1 MTWSSI
7 KVALFI
13 LDGGIALLRQRPW
26 LVLMTL
32 LFTLALSFS
41 PFVGPA
47 RADNG
52 LLLSTAFPGIEAQPG
67 ETVTFPLE
75 LRNSGVPQK
84 VDLKVVSAP
93 KEWQTLFKGGGMIVT
108 QAFAGND
115 KPASVDF
122 QVEVPE
128 TAQPGSY
135 NFVVQA
141 AGPGATSRLG
151 LQVVIKEVATGSDKM
166 TTDYPVLSGTSS
178 TSFQFR
184 VDLTNNGAQE
194 RSYSLA
200 AQAPP
205 GWQVTFSP
213 AYDSKQ
219 IASLSLKPGK
229 SQGLDVTVK
238 PPQGV
243 KAGTYNIP
251 IQATSGSSKAGVV
264 LKVNITGNYSLELT
278 TPSGRLN
285 ADAIAGKESPVTL
298 VVKNTG
304 SADLANITFAASA
317 ATGWAVTF
325 KPEKIDLLPAG
336 ASQQVT
342 AFIKPS
348 PKAIA
353 GDYVVIL
360 SANTQEASGSAD
372 FRVSVRTS
380 TLWGLVGV
388 ILVLIV
394 IGAVGWTFRKY
405 GRR

>member
-1 MTWSSI
+1 M
-7 KVALFI
+7 
-13 LDGGIALLRQRPW
+13 LRPR
-26 LVLMTL
+26 LTITAIFLG
-32 LFTLALSFS
+32 LALV
-41 PFVGPA
+41 FVLIFAPAPA

-52 LLLSTAFPGIEAQPG
+52 LLLSTAFPGIEVQPG

-75 LRNSGVPQK
+75 LRNSGAPRK
-84 VDLKVVSAP
+84 VDLRVVSAP
-93 KEWQTLFKGGGMIVT
+93 KGWQTVFKGGGMIVN
-108 QAFAGND
+108 QAFAGNES
-115 KPASVDF
+115 PTNLDF
-122 QVEVPE
+122 QVEVP
-128 TAQPGSY
+128 AD
-135 NFVVQA
+135 
-141 AGPGATSRLG
+141 AGPGNYNFEVQAKGGDASSRLS
-151 LQVVIKEVATGSDKM
+151 LQVIIKEAASGGDKM

-194 RSYSLA
+194 RSYSLS

-213 AYDSKQ
+213 AYEDKQ

-251 IQATSGSSKAGVV
+251 IQATSANSKASVV
-264 LKVNITGNYSLELT
+264 LKVNITGTYNLELT

-285 ADAIAGKESPVTL
+285 ADAIAGRESPVTL
-298 VVKNTG
+298 LVKNTG
-304 SADLANITFAASA
+304 SGDLANITLAASA
-317 ATGWAVTF
+317 ASDWAVTF
-325 KPEKIDLLPAG
+325 KPEKIEQLPAG

-342 AFIKPS
+342 AYIKPS

-353 GDYVVIL
+353 GDYVVTIT
-360 SANTQEASGSAD
+360 ADAQEASSNAD

-388 ILVLIV
+388 ILILIV
-394 IGAVGWTFRKY
+394 VGAVGWTFRKY

>member
-1 MTWSSI
+1 M
-7 KVALFI
+7 
-13 LDGGIALLRQRPW
+13 LRQRSC
-26 LVLMTL
+26 LVLTTL
-32 LFTLALSFS
+32 LFFLALAFS
-41 PFVGPA
+41 PFVETA

-67 ETVTFPLE
+67 ETITFPLE

-93 KEWQTLFKGGGMIVT
+93 KGWQALFKGGGMVVS
-108 QAFAGND
+108 QAFADTDN
-115 KPASVDF
+115 PASVDF
-122 QVEVPE
+122 QVEVP
-128 TAQPGSY
+128 ADVKPGNYS
-135 NFVVQA
+135 FVVQA
-141 AGPGATSRLG
+141 SGRSASSRLD
-151 LQVVIKEVATGSDKM
+151 LQVLIKEVASGSDKM

-184 VDLTNNGAQE
+184 VSLTNNGAQE
-194 RSYSLA
+194 RSYSLG

-229 SQGLDVTVK
+229 SQDLDVTVK
-238 PPQGV
+238 PPQNV
-243 KAGTYNIP
+243 KEGTYNIP
-251 IQATSGSSKAGVV
+251 IQAISGSSKAGVV
-264 LKVNITGNYSLELT
+264 LKVNITGTYSLELT

-285 ADAIAGKESPVTL
+285 ADAIAGKESPVTM
-298 VVKNTG
+298 VVRNTG
-304 SADLANITFAASA
+304 SADLANITFAANA
-317 ATGWAVTF
+317 ASGWAVTF
-325 KPEKIDLLPAG
+325 KPEKIDMLPAG

-353 GDYVVIL
+353 GDYVVRL
-360 SANTQEASGSAD
+360 TASTQETSGSAD
-372 FRVSVRTS
+372 LRVSVRTS

-388 ILVLIV
+388 ILVLGV
-394 IGAVGWTFRKY
+394 ISAVGRTFRKY

>member
-1 MTWSSI
+1 MLRHRLRL
-7 KVALFI
+7 ALT
-13 LDGGIALLRQRPW
+13 
-26 LVLMTL
+26 TL
-32 LFTLALSFS
+32 LFFLTLAFS
-41 PFVGPA
+41 PFIGTA

-75 LRNSGVPQK
+75 LSNSGAPQK
-84 VDLKVVSAP
+84 VDLKIVSAP
-93 KEWQTLFKGGGMIVT
+93 KGWQALFKGGGMVVS
-108 QAFAGND
+108 QAFASTD
-115 KPASVDF
+115 KPANVDF
-122 QVEVPE
+122 QVEVPAD
-128 TAQPGSY
+128 AQPGKY
-135 NFVVQA
+135 AFVVQA
-141 AGPGATSRLG
+141 AGPQATSRLE
-151 LQVVIKEVATGSDKM
+151 LQVIIKEVASGSDKM

-184 VDLTNNGAQE
+184 VTLTNNGAQE
-194 RSYSLA
+194 RSYSLG

-219 IASLSLKPGK
+219 IASLSLGPGK
-229 SQGLDVTVK
+229 SQDLDVTVK
-238 PPQGV
+238 PPQDV

-251 IQATSGSSKAGVV
+251 VEAIAGSSKAGVV
-264 LKVNITGNYSLELT
+264 LKVNITGTYSLELT
-278 TPSGRLN
+278 TPTGRLN
-285 ADAIAGKESPVTL
+285 ADAIAGKDSPVTL
-298 VVKNTG
+298 VVKNNG
-304 SADLANITFAASA
+304 SADLANITFAANA
-317 ATGWAVTF
+317 ASGWAVTF

-353 GDYVVIL
+353 GDYVVSL
-360 SANTQEASGSAD
+360 TASTQETSGTAD
-372 FRVSVRTS
+372 LRVTVKTS

-388 ILVLIV
+388 ILVLAV
-394 IGAVGWTFRKY
+394 IGAVGWIFRKY